1 MNPVI
6 STPRGLVAFL
16 SEAIRIRK
24 LRVHKL
30 LPFSGK
36 VRKQSVRY

>member
-16 SEAIRIRK
+16 SEAIRPALADEMK
-24 LRVHKL
+24 T
-30 LPFSGK
+30 
-36 VRKQSVRY
+36 Y